1 MYNKKIMKEF
11 LDPKNFGDMKN
22 PDATG
27 KVGNPVCGDVM
38 ELYLRVSR
46 NRKGEELIRDIKIKT
61 FGCVTAI
68 ANASLLTQMAK
79 GRTLEEASKIGK
91 GDLLKRLGDVPPI
104 KVHCSLLA
112 VDALQDAIKNYNKN
126 RHKTKKTKE

>member
-11 LDPKNFGDMKN
+11 MNPKNFGEMNN

-38 ELYLRVSR
+38 ELYLRVSK
-46 NRKGEELIRDIKIKT
+46 NKKGEEIIKDIKIKT

-68 ANASLLTQMAK
+68 ANASLLTQLAK
-79 GRTLEEASKIGK
+79 GKTLEEASKIGK
-91 GDLLKRLGDVPPI
+91 KDLLKKLGDVPSI

-112 VDALQDAIKNYNKN
+112 ADALQDAIKNYNQN
-126 RHKTKKTKE
+126 SHKTKKTKK